1 MENIEEILRWY
12 LLSGVN
18 EFCDE
23 KPLNALVQAK
33 ADVLSN
39 ISNVSKNTVTR
50 KPIIETYYQLSDK
63 PQRPATTL
71 LAQNNSG
78 ACNNAREVCAAHHEE
93 QV

>member
-39 ISNVSKNTVTR
+39 ISNVSKNLSSLTIFILNLIPSLPSLTLRLR
-50 KPIIETYYQLSDK
+50 KAQIFIKNS
-63 PQRPATTL
+63 
-71 LAQNNSG
+71 LA
-78 ACNNAREVCAAHHEE
+78 
-93 QV
+93 

>member
-12 LLSGVN
+12 ILSGVN

-39 ISNVSKNTVTR
+39 ISNVSKIR
-50 KPIIETYYQLSDK
+50 
-63 PQRPATTL
+63 
-71 LAQNNSG
+71 
-78 ACNNAREVCAAHHEE
+78 
-93 QV
+93 